1 MHSLLSQ
8 NDGNLIVDVQTSPWK
23 VDTDV
28 QEIVEHNK
36 RVRMTKVT
44 KSRRVIITKTE
55 TGEEIETVVE
65 EEDDDN
71 PEVCLSKCFNA
82 VWQVDIYIYLYT
94 CLFTDCGIILFTL
107 LILNFVLSGYPSL
120 LYLVTHV
127 GFFLSRLVS

>member
-71 PEVCLSKCFNA
+71 PEVCLSECFNS
-82 VWQVDIYIYLYT
+82 VW
-94 CLFTDCGIILFTL
+94 
-107 LILNFVLSGYPSL
+107 
-120 LYLVTHV
+120 
-127 GFFLSRLVS
+127 